1 MFATRKVNK
10 NYLKDHAA
18 YRLYN
23 YLESID
29 MLSRYMI
36 NTPAEVHERLI
47 KEKYRHHQ
55 MSTLLRISFNFE
67 ESKQGFSYWA
77 DVSIKLSKEEDN
89 EKDK

>member
-1 MFATRKVNK
+1 MFATRKINK
-10 NYLKDHAA
+10 EYLQDHAT
-18 YRLYN
+18 YRLHN

-29 MLSRYMI
+29 VLDRYVI
-36 NTPAEVHERLI
+36 NTPAEVHKRLT

-55 MSTLLRISFNFE
+55 MNTLLRISFNFE

-77 DVSIKLSKEEDN
+77 DVSVKLYKEEDN